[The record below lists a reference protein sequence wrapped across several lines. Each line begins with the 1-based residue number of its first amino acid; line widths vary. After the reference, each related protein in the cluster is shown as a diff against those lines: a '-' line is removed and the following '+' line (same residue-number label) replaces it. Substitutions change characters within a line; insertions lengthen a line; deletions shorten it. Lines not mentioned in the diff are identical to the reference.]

1 MGVEESRSEAGL
13 DRSRPASARSPQR
26 DSVETVTTPPAR
38 LRLPISPAL
47 ANTSKWRVTAI
58 REIGKVAAIWTVMAG
73 RARNRPGGANGPGS
87 AGAPPQRRRPGH
99 QRPGALQEG
108 SRYVMSELR
117 NGSITHLARGAQE
130 AGPPRHRVGRR
141 AFTAVGGAA
150 GAG

>member
-73 RARNRPGGANGPGS
+73 RARNRP
-87 AGAPPQRRRPGH
+87 AGADGPDRP
-99 QRPGALQEG
+99 A
-108 SRYVMSELR
+108 
-117 NGSITHLARGAQE
+117 
-130 AGPPRHRVGRR
+130 PRHND
-141 AFTAVGGAA
+141 AVPACSGLVLCKKAPVM
-150 GAG
+150 